1 MTKQIGRNPAAIEAM
16 IMAGIDA
23 GVCVDMNDAR
33 PVHHAGMKIGH
44 LGHLVQVPAWETEAA
59 LKMHPMYWTVYNFE
73 KAQAVSE
80 AVQLPET
87 QNIMTRIYG
96 EGDSFYHGHEAGF
109 CVDGILP
116 AIIIASIAAG
126 FLPICLVMANTFR
139 PYFLPSSAII
149 FALWEITS
157 RSRR

>member
-1 MTKQIGRNPAAIEAM
+1 MFLNQIAKRNPKLIQAAVELHQKGQIPSNSYLLDLDVISHNAKIMAEEGRKYGLKVFAMTKQIGRNPAAIEAM

-73 KAQAVSE
+73 KAPGRVGGGAAARDAE
-80 AVQLPET
+80 
-87 QNIMTRIYG
+87 
-96 EGDSFYHGHEAGF
+96 YH
-109 CVDGILP
+109 D
-116 AIIIASIAAG
+116 
-126 FLPICLVMANTFR
+126 
-139 PYFLPSSAII
+139 
-149 FALWEITS
+149 
-157 RSRR
+157 